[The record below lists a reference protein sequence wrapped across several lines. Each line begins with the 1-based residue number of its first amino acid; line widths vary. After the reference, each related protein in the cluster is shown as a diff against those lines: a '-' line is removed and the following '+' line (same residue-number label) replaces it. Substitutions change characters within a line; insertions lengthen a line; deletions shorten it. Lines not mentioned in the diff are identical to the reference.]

1 MNSNIELENLNIRFG
16 DFHAVKNINL
26 NIKEGEFFSFLGPSG
41 CGKTTILRAVS
52 GFNDPSDGQIRI
64 GGQNML
70 GFAPNER
77 PTALVFQNL
86 ALFPLMSIADNISFS
101 LKVRG
106 VGKVERRKRADELL
120 EMVALAGQG
129 DKLPS
134 ELSGGQ
140 RQRVAIAR
148 ALAVEPKVL
157 LLDEPLS
164 ALDLKLREHMRKE
177 LRRIQK
183 RVGITFI
190 YITHDQGEALTMSDR
205 IAVMSNG
212 VMQQVGNAQEIYDNP
227 ETAFVAS
234 FVGENNAIHG
244 KVINIEEGF
253 AYIDTS
259 FGVLKGRNEQ
269 GVIAGDKATLFL
281 RPQDL
286 NLVTEHQTFD
296 NELETQV
303 KEQVFEGEFEHLYL
317 ANEERNLIMS
327 LVNDGKIPSFDDGSL
342 IKAGFDS
349 SRAIVLPAGE
359 MAYE

>member
-244 KVINIEEGF
+244 KVINIEGGF
-253 AYIDTS
+253 AYIDTP

-327 LVNDGKIPSFDDGSL
+327 LVNDGKIPSFDDGCL

-349 SRAIVLPAGE
+349 GRAIVLPAGE